1 MIQPVEADV
10 LETMNAIK
18 VKTKKV
24 LDLKKN
30 NKESKATIDVAI
42 EYFEKTKDILSK
54 MEEKLRLKPF
64 KAWKGWKGNR
74 GRTWGEFS
82 MNKKC

>member
-1 MIQPVEADV
+1 MRQPVEADLV
-10 LETMNAIK
+10 ETRNAIK
-18 VKTKKV
+18 EKTKKV

-54 MEEKLRLKPF
+54 MEEKLRLKPV
-64 KAWKGWKGNR
+64 KLEKD
-74 GRTWGEFS
+74 GRAIGGGLGESFL
-82 MNKKC
+82 